1 MKLNSVL
8 KSKRMAW
15 VAVGEVAMILVLLF
29 IATHSGAKPKLLPPP
44 APVVEVATCRSRK
57 TFLLNGEWIEL

>member
-15 VAVGEVAMILVLLF
+15 VAVGEVAMILVL
-29 IATHSGAKPKLLPPP
+29 
-44 APVVEVATCRSRK
+44 VVHCDALGR
-57 TFLLNGEWIEL
+57 